1 MSARRALPR
10 SAARIRG
17 RRRVVPRAAAASVL
31 AAGVLVAVT
40 ACVPF
45 VTAGDTRTEN
55 REIGDASAV
64 VLRGAGD
71 VTIRLGDSPSLTV
84 TGGENVLER
93 LTTEVEGDALV
104 IDLQRGPIVVGA
116 RDLVFDITLTSL
128 ESVLISGSGDMTA
141 EFGDADDV
149 TLEIRGS
156 GEIETDELDATTVRA
171 SISGSGSIVPSGTTD
186 ELQVN
191 VDGSGDVDASELSAD
206 SARVVLSGSGEIS
219 VDASES
225 LEVVLSGSGTVR
237 YSGRP
242 EIRSTVSGSG
252 EITPS

>member
-1 MSARRALPR
+1 MSAPRVLPGPTAHAPTRAVAR
-10 SAARIRG
+10 SAA
-17 RRRVVPRAAAASVL
+17 AVL
-31 AAGVLVAVT
+31 AAGVLVALT

-45 VTAGDTRTEN
+45 VTPGDTRTET
-55 REIGDASAV
+55 REIGDASGV

-71 VTIRLGDSPSLTV
+71 MTIRLGEAPSLTV
-84 TGGENVLER
+84 TGGENVLDR
-93 LTTEVEGDALV
+93 LTTEVEGDRLV
-104 IDLQRGPIVVGA
+104 IDVQRGPIVVGA

-128 ESVLISGSGDMTA
+128 ESVLISGSGDVTA
-141 EFGDADDV
+141 EFGDADEV
-149 TLEIRGS
+149 ALEIRGS
-156 GEIETDELDATTVRA
+156 GEIETDELDATSVRA
-171 SISGSGSIVPSGTTD
+171 SISGSGSIVPSGTTED
-186 ELQVN
+186 LQIQ
-191 VDGSGDVDASELSAD
+191 VDGSGDVDASALRAD

-219 VDASES
+219 VDASDS

>member
-17 RRRVVPRAAAASVL
+17 RRVVPRAAAASVL